1 MTSYADPMTQA
12 YYDEPYAGA
21 MRRGFLE
28 SSAAL
33 AKEPMPIPVQKVA
46 GLDPYE
52 MRAREMA
59 GGLGGFTPYLEQG
72 AQMAQQG
79 YGTMQQGREALGGAQ
94 GMYGQGAGMV
104 GRGADVLGQAQGM
117 YGQGA
122 GMVGR
127 GADVLGQAQGMYGQ
141 GAGMVGQ
148 GAGLYGLGTQMTGQA
163 AQMFD
168 PFAAKQFYNPYE
180 QDVVQQTLQ
189 DLGRAN
195 TQQGQADRHRAVSSG
210 AFGGSRGRLME
221 QERERA
227 FGRGAAEAVGGI
239 RQAGYTGAQQAAQ
252 RAGQGLGVLGGQLGQ
267 FGQGIGQL
275 GGQLGQFG
283 QGIGQLGG
291 QYGQLGGQLGQFG
304 QGLTSTGGQYGQL
317 GGQFGQFGQGLGAL
331 GGQYGQLGRGMG
343 QMGTGFGQL
352 GMTGQQGLMNQMG
365 AFSKLG
371 QQARGIQDQMYGAQY
386 GAAQQMAQEPWKRM
400 QAWQGHLGMLPQGS
414 MTQYG
419 SQPGSGLANYLKLF
433 GMV

>member
-1 MTSYADPMTQA
+1 MASYADPMTQA

-122 GMVGR
+122 G
-127 GADVLGQAQGMYGQ
+127 L
-141 GAGMVGQ
+141 VGQ
-148 GAGLYGLGTQMTGQA
+148 GTGLYGLGTQMTGQA

-168 PFAAKQFYNPYE
+168 PFAARQFYNPYE
-180 QDVVQQTLQ
+180 QDVVQQTMQ
-189 DLGRAN
+189 DLERAN
-195 TQQGQADRHRAVSSG
+195 AQQGQADRHRAVSSG

-252 RAGQGLGVLGGQLGQ
+252 QAGQGLGVLGGQLGQ
-267 FGQGIGQL
+267 FGQGL
-275 GGQLGQFG
+275 GA
-283 QGIGQLGG
+283 
-291 QYGQLGGQLGQFG
+291 LGGQLGQFG

-317 GGQFGQFGQGLGAL
+317 GGQLGQFGQGITSMA
-331 GGQYGQLGRGMG
+331 GQYGQLGQGMG
-343 QMGTGFGQL
+343 QAGTGFGQL
-352 GMTGQQGLMNQMG
+352 GMTGQQGLTNQMG

-400 QAWQGHLGMLPQGS
+400 QAWQNMLGMLPQGS

>member
-1 MTSYADPMTQA
+1 
-12 YYDEPYAGA
+12 
-21 MRRGFLE
+21 
-28 SSAAL
+28 
-33 AKEPMPIPVQKVA
+33 
-46 GLDPYE
+46 
-52 MRAREMA
+52 
-59 GGLGGFTPYLEQG
+59 
-72 AQMAQQG
+72 
-79 YGTMQQGREALGGAQ
+79 
-94 GMYGQGAGMV
+94 
-104 GRGADVLGQAQGM
+104 
-117 YGQGA
+117 
-122 GMVGR
+122 
-127 GADVLGQAQGMYGQ
+127 
-141 GAGMVGQ
+141 MVGQ

-168 PFAAKQFYNPYE
+168 PFAARQFYNPYE